1 MKHSKTPT
9 NRREYLLAILTELQF
24 DIPSFLKQLELGSS
38 YETLVDQWV
47 RTYYEEE
54 FPVEQAVVDLYARRL
69 QWLELCT
76 THYPTVADKLE
87 AYQKRILLRLRY
99 HPLYFQASEAVC
111 KTAQQQVRALVK
123 TQLYTPQQVEQKVI
137 QWLRS
142 VHNDTNDNT
151 PSAPPDVPPVTFS
164 TIARAMARQ
173 FRLLANCIA

>member
-9 NRREYLLAILTELQF
+9 NHSAYVCAILTALQF
-24 DIPSFLKQLELGSS
+24 DIASFLKQLELGSS
-38 YETLVDQWV
+38 YETLVYQWI
-47 RTYYEEE
+47 RTYYEAE
-54 FPVEQAVVDLYARRL
+54 FPIERAVADLYARRL

-76 THYPTVADKLE
+76 TQYSSVADKLA

-151 PSAPPDVPPVTFS
+151 PSAPPDTPPVTFS
-164 TIARAMARQ
+164 AIARAMARQ
-173 FRLLANCIA
+173 FRLLANCIL